1 MIINSRALVYGVITV
16 GALLGAESAHHETYG
31 RTAAAIGI
39 ALILYWL
46 AHSYAE
52 LLGQRLDE
60 GTPLTLAGLA
70 RTMRSELSILSGA
83 AVPLVAV
90 LISWA
95 AGAQLTT
102 AVDTGARTSAV
113 MILVIEIVAGVRAEL
128 SGKELAKQTILGAV
142 LGVLVLAL
150 NVVLR

>member
-1 MIINSRALVYGVITV
+1 ML
-16 GALLGAESAHHETYG
+16 
-31 RTAAAIGI
+31 I
-39 ALILYWL
+39 A
-46 AHSYAE
+46 
-52 LLGQRLDE
+52 
-60 GTPLTLAGLA
+60 
-70 RTMRSELSILSGA
+70 
-83 AVPLVAV
+83 
-90 LISWA
+90 WA

-113 MILVIEIVAGVRAEL
+113 MILLIEIVAGVRAEL